1 MNHRILAAA
10 VPLIMLSS
18 AAVAQDAAAGKAAF
32 RACQACHVVDQE
44 QNRVGPHL
52 VGIVGRNV
60 ASVEGY
66 TYSDAMTEYSEGGE
80 KVWDEA
86 ALQEFLADPRGVVE
100 GTKMAYGGVKDEEDL
115 ANLIAYLKDPAAA
128 E

>member
-1 MNHRILAAA
+1 MIQRIVMAAL
-10 VPLIMLSS
+10 PLFVLSS
-18 AAVAQDAAAGKAAF
+18 AAVAQDAAAGKAVF

-66 TYSDAMTEYSEGGE
+66 TYSEGMTAYSEGGA

-86 ALQEFLADPRGVVE
+86 ALSEYLADPRGVVE
-100 GTKMAYGGVKDEEDL
+100 GTKMAYGGVKSEEDL